1 MPGLGDTITNAAN
14 FKPTVIDQDYMGFK
28 RILKEMLHT
37 EYVCPEHPHVMLR
50 FLLGNIVQVFGS
62 QKQPIL
68 HTYQINH
75 LPDQSWE
82 IVVLPTLT
90 DGTKSMTLN
99 IMKNHLTLTSKET
112 GEVIHLNK
120 LNLKA
125 YDNAK

>member
-1 MPGLGDTITNAAN
+1 MSGLGNTVTNAAA
-14 FKPTVIDQDYMGFK
+14 FKATETDQNYIGFK
-28 RILKEMLHT
+28 RILKEMMHS
-37 EYVCPEHPHVMLR
+37 EYICPEHPHVMLR
-50 FLLGNIVQVFGS
+50 FLPGNVIQVFGN

-75 LPDQSWE
+75 LADQSWE
-82 IVVLPTLT
+82 IIVLPTLT